1 MNNAQRTTRSAL
13 DMINDCFRHQHPEA
27 YGRESVPGAIVPA
40 ELRYGRDPMYASPAY
55 EVPEERMGD
64 PDAVPLG
71 EVAPRGRS

>member
-1 MNNAQRTTRSAL
+1 
-13 DMINDCFRHQHPEA
+13 MINDCFRHQHPEA